1 MLINNSWNLTMFD
14 QDQQTTAESNNF
26 CSLEKTYNKINTL
39 ITDVDGVLTDGTFLY
54 SEQGK
59 VYKKF
64 GPHDSDGVKLLK
76 SMSISVQAITADK
89 RGFNITKSR
98 LYDMGIDLSFV
109 SEQDRLNWLIENCD
123 LEKTAFVGDGLYDAP
138 AMRHCAVSFAPLNA
152 VAFAKQNA
160 TKILEVCG
168 GNGALLEVAL
178 EFLVSRDPKTYY
190 ELQGGFMGGHSN
202 Q

>member
-1 MLINNSWNLTMFD
+1 MLD
-14 QDQQTTAESNNF
+14 QHQQTTELSKEF
-26 CSLEKTYNKINTL
+26 FSLEKAYNQVDKL

-64 GPHDSDGVKLLK
+64 GPHDSDGVKLLR
-76 SMSISVQAITADK
+76 SMNISVQAITADK
-89 RGFNITKSR
+89 RGFDITKSR
-98 LYDMGIDLSFV
+98 LNDMNIELTFV
-109 SEQDRLNWLIENCD
+109 SEQDRLNWLRENCG

-178 EFLVSRDPKTYY
+178 EILSLRDPKAYY

>member
-1 MLINNSWNLTMFD
+1 MLD
-14 QDQQTTAESNNF
+14 QHQQTTELSIKF
-26 CSLEKTYNKINTL
+26 FSLEKAYNQVNTL

-64 GPHDSDGVKLLK
+64 GPHDSDGVKLLR
-76 SMSISVQAITADK
+76 SMNISVQAITADK

-98 LYDMGIDLSFV
+98 LNDMNIELTFV
-109 SEQDRLNWLIENCD
+109 SEQDRLNWLRENCD

-160 TKILEVCG
+160 TKILEACG

-178 EFLVSRDPKTYY
+178 EFLVSRDPKTYH